1 MSDDNHS
8 LTSLPD
14 QPADIRGYHEPGLVI
29 QGAEGF
35 IQKEQLGIQGKGA
48 DQGSTLLHAAGQF
61 AGTFIL
67 KAFQT
72 IVGQKLFHIVGTL
85 FGKSM
90 MNLQSQSDILVDGTP
105 FEEMIVLQHIADTGI
120 VKGSVGIVDYDG
132 AGLRSKQSRND
143 RQQRG
148 LPAAAG
154 TY

>member
-1 MSDDNHS
+1 MVHTFSALGCNIAVDVNSGAVHV
-8 LTSLPD
+8 LD
-14 QPADIRGYHEPGLVI
+14 QLSYD
-29 QGAEGF
+29 
-35 IQKEQLGIQGKGA
+35 
-48 DQGSTLLHAAGQF
+48 LLHAAGQF

-90 MNLQSQSDILVDGTP
+90 MDLQSQSDILVDGTP